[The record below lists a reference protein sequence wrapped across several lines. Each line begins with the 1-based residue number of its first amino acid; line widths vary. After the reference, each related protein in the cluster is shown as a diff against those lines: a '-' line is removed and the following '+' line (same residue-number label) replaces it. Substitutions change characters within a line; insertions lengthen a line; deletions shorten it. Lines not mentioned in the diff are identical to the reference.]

1 MAAPAPRADASDAAA
16 AAPHSATA
24 AFALRTTDW
33 ERTLLA
39 CDFASRDRPALVT
52 ALLLAFL
59 TKPDGTPVE
68 PVEVWNL
75 PVSTRHLSLVRIS
88 TALDHTDTFALQLR
102 CPHDDCRELLEVPLA
117 IAALTALHDEH
128 AAQKNLAMP
137 GDGTATSTL
146 RRPTG
151 DDLRRWR
158 AAGESIAHHA
168 MLRDLVLA
176 GETPADPD
184 PLTEALEAF
193 DPLLAFTLSL
203 TCPSCGRSA
212 DHLVDLEALA
222 LARLQARQTLLLRE
236 IHRLAG
242 AYGWTESEILAV
254 PAARRVRYLE
264 LVEAA
269 SSP

>member
-16 AAPHSATA
+16 AAPHPATA

-39 CDFASRDRPALVT
+39 CDFASPDRPALVT

-59 TKPDGTPVE
+59 TKPDGTSAE

-75 PVSTRHLSLVRIS
+75 AVSTRHLLLVRI
-88 TALDHTDTFALQLR
+88 TAALDATDTFALRLR
-102 CPHDDCRELLEVPLA
+102 CPHDDCRELLEVPLS
-117 IAALTALHDEH
+117 IAALNALHDEH
-128 AAQKNLAMP
+128 AAQKTLALP
-137 GDGTATSTL
+137 GEGAAVSAL

-158 AAGESIAHHA
+158 AAGESIADHA
-168 MLRDLVLA
+168 MLRDLVLT
-176 GETPADPD
+176 GEAPIDPA
-184 PLTEALEAF
+184 PLTGALEAF

-203 TCPSCGRSA
+203 TCPACGRSA
-212 DHLVDLEALA
+212 DHPVDLEALA
-222 LARLQARQTLLLRE
+222 LARLQARQALLLRE
-236 IHRLAG
+236 IHQLAG

-254 PAARRVRYLE
+254 PAARRARYLE

>member
-39 CDFASRDRPALVT
+39 CDFTSRDRPALVT
-52 ALLLAFL
+52 TLLLAFL
-59 TKPDGTPVE
+59 TKPDGTSAE

-75 PVSTRHLSLVRIS
+75 AVSTRHLLLMRI
-88 TALDHTDTFALQLR
+88 TATLDGADTFALQLR
-102 CPHDDCRELLEVPLA
+102 CPHDDCRELLEVPLS

-128 AAQKNLAMP
+128 AAQKTLAVP
-137 GDGTATSTL
+137 GGATASAL

-158 AAGESIAHHA
+158 AAGESIADHA
-168 MLRDLVLA
+168 MLRDLVLT
-176 GETPADPD
+176 GETPLDPA
-184 PLTEALEAF
+184 PLTDALEAF

-203 TCPSCGRSA
+203 TCPACERST
-212 DHLVDLEALA
+212 DHPVDLEALT
-222 LARLQARQTLLLRE
+222 LARLQARQALLLRE
-236 IHRLAG
+236 IHQLAG

-254 PAARRVRYLE
+254 PAVRRARYLE